1 MKERLVNLIDLR
13 HKVDDLLS
21 VCPDFDQVLATAD
34 FWSDLYFA
42 AIAAVAVL
50 IVVFDYSAASVGAW
64 YGYALI
70 QSTSYHGRDSF
81 LSVLFTSSTAA
92 VARS

>member
-1 MKERLVNLIDLR
+1 MKERLVIFIDLR

-42 AIAAVAVL
+42 AVAVL
-50 IVVFDYSAASVGAW
+50 IVVFDYSAASAGAW

-81 LSVLFTSSTAA
+81 LSVQFTSSIAA